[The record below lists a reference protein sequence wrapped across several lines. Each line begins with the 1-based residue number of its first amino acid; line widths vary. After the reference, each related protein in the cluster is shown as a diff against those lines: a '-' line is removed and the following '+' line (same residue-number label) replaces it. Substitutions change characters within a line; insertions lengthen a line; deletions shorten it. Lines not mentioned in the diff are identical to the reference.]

1 MAKPL
6 RVYLDA
12 NVLLSYVNEEHER
25 ADIVQSLLEDA
36 ESGIVLLYTSYLS
49 IAEVAYIASDQ
60 EPNGGTGDEASIDE
74 LWTPSSPITL
84 TEVSIPVVRMARSV
98 IRKAHLNQI
107 RRVRSVDAIHLA
119 SAEVNK
125 CDRFFTYEKKGT
137 QTGWDTLI
145 RPDISE
151 PYVDAPRLLMPASER
166 RS

>member
-6 RVYLDA
+6 RAYLDA
-12 NVLLSYVNEEHER
+12 NVLLSYVNDERER
-25 ADIVQSLLEDA
+25 AETVQSLLEDA
-36 ESGIVLLYTSYLS
+36 ESGIVHLYTSYLS

-84 TEVSIPVVRMARSV
+84 AEVSIPVARMARSV
-98 IRKAHLNQI
+98 IRKARLNNVKH
-107 RRVRSVDAIHLA
+107 VRSADAIHLA

-125 CDRFFTYEKKGT
+125 CDLFFTYEKKST
-137 QTGWDTLI
+137 RTGWDTLI

-151 PYVDAPRLLMPASER
+151 PYVDAPRLPGASF
-166 RS
+166 